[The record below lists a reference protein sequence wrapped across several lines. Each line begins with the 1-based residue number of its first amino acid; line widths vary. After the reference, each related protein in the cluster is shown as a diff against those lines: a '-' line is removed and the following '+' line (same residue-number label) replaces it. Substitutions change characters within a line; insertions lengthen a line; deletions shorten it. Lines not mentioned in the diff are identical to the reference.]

1 MALRS
6 TDARRLLRTIDLAAS
21 ARAAGNHPFGSL
33 IADASGEGIVEAEN
47 TVVTGRDVTG
57 HAELNAVR
65 AAGIELGDAFL
76 QGATLYTSTEPCA
89 MCAGAIYWS
98 GITRVVYALGSE
110 TLEEIVTELTADS
123 TLRLPC
129 REVFARG
136 GRRVEVSGPH
146 LFEQA
151 AAVHAGFWV

>member
-1 MALRS
+1 VALDS
-6 TDARRLLRTIDLAAS
+6 TDERHLLRTIELAAS

-33 IADASGEGIVEAEN
+33 IVDESGQHDIEAGN
-47 TVVTGRDVTG
+47 TVVTLGDVTG
-57 HAELNAVR
+57 HAELNVVR

-98 GITRVVYALGSE
+98 GIARVVYALGSDM
-110 TLEEIVTELTADS
+110 LAAIVADPMED
-123 TLRLPC
+123 LRLPC

-146 LFEQA
+146 LAERA
-151 AAVHAGFWV
+151 SEVHAGFWG

>member
-1 MALRS
+1 MALGS
-6 TDARRLLRTIDLAAS
+6 TDERRLLRTIDLAAS

-33 IADASGEGIVEAEN
+33 IVDAAGEGSVEAEN
-47 TVVTGRDVTG
+47 TVVTARDVTG

-65 AAGIELGDAFL
+65 AAGIELGDPFL

-98 GITRVVYALGSE
+98 GISRVVYALGSE
-110 TLEEIVTELTADS
+110 LLDEIVAELPADS

-146 LFEQA
+146 LLEQA
-151 AAVHAGFWV
+151 TAVHAGFWV

>member
-1 MALRS
+1 M
-6 TDARRLLRTIDLAAS
+6 
-21 ARAAGNHPFGSL
+21 RAA
-33 IADASGEGIVEAEN
+33 
-47 TVVTGRDVTG
+47 
-57 HAELNAVR
+57 AV
-65 AAGIELGDAFL
+65 ELGDAFL

-110 TLEEIVTELTADS
+110 TLEEIVTELPADS

-146 LFEQA
+146 LLEPA
-151 AAVHAGFWV
+151 AAVHAGFWL